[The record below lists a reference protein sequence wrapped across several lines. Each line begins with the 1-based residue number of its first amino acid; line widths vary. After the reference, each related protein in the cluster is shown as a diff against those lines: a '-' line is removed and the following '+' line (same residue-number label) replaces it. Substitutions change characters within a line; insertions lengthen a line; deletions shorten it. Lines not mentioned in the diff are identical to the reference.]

1 MISFIYDK
9 EDLEMWADAICKKAN
24 KSNLA
29 CMYETHDCSEY
40 GYFDVYFMTD
50 KFGGTFACLRLTG
63 SKVQI
68 TDYKTPFADIAKLS
82 DSIEPIMKACIHT
95 NKVRNLDA
103 VYEMVNGEY
112 D

>member
-1 MISFIYDK
+1 MSNFAYDK
-9 EDLEMWADAICKKAN
+9 EDLEMWADAICEKAR

-29 CMYETHDCSEY
+29 CMYETHDCSQY
-40 GYFDVYFMTD
+40 GFFDVYFMTD

-63 SKVQI
+63 SKVQF

-82 DSIEPIMKACIHT
+82 DAIDPIFKACIHT
-95 NKVRNLDA
+95 NKVRDLDA
-103 VYEMVNGEY
+103 VYEMVNAEH

>member
-1 MISFIYDK
+1 MSNFAYDK
-9 EDLEMWADAICKKAN
+9 EDLKEWAEAICEKAR

-29 CMYETHDCSEY
+29 CMYETHDCPDF

-50 KFGGTFACLRLTG
+50 KFGGTFACLRLQG
-63 SKVQI
+63 SKVQF

-82 DSIEPIMKACIHT
+82 DAIDPIFKACIHT
-95 NKVRNLDA
+95 NKVRDLDA
-103 VYEMVNGEY
+103 VYEMVNAEH